1 MLWAL
6 AEAQRQQRCGVGEG
20 QAEGPGKDVPHAP
33 AAALPAVVAV
43 RRWHTSLMPA
53 CIGLTW

>member
-1 MLWAL
+1 M
-6 AEAQRQQRCGVGEG
+6 GEG
-20 QAEGPGKDVPHAP
+20 QAEGLGKDVPRAP

-53 CIGLTW
+53 CIGLTGSEFLCPMVR